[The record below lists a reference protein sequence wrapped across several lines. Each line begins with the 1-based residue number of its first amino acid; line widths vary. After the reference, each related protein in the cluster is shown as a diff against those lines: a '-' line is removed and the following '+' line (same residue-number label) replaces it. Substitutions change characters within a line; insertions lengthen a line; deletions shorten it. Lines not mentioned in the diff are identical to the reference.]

1 MPCHLPCRASL
12 AHLSRRVPA
21 CAQDTIVYGFAG
33 FLILGGALPLALP
46 LPLALTLTL
55 GTDGAEVGAALPKE
69 EPIFEG
75 PILEVRKS

>member
-46 LPLALTLTL
+46 LALALALALARARALT
-55 GTDGAEVGAALPKE
+55 
-69 EPIFEG
+69 
-75 PILEVRKS
+75 